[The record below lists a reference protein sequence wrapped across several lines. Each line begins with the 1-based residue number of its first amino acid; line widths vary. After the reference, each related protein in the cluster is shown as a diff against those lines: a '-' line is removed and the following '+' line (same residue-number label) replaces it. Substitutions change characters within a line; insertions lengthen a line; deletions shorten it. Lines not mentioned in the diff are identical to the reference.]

1 MPLLLLQL
9 RGLLSRKPFLNP
21 CFLYSLGSAFSF
33 SYIPDSTESHYDLL
47 LKSADGLASLR
58 QIHSP
63 LVVSGIVSQSIHL
76 GAQLIAGYA
85 KYGEP
90 TSARSVFDHLIGC
103 RNETSSFLWNTMIR
117 AYANAAGCSYE
128 ALELY
133 SLMRRTQVSPNNYT
147 FPFVFRVCASS
158 EAGSLILLGR
168 VVHGEAVRAGF
179 DSDLHVEAALVHM
192 YAKWGEF
199 GDARKVFDEM
209 PVKDLIGVAN
219 SILGMY
225 TRCGV
230 VQEARLVF
238 EKMVERNVISWNSM
252 LSGYTQNGQASEAL
266 ILFDEMNDSNVEA
279 NAVTALIMVAACAYL
294 GSLRLGRKFHNF
306 VIDRN
311 FTVDKNL
318 HNALMDMYAKCG
330 DLKTAWEMF
339 NSINPSM
346 RDASSWNV
354 LISGYGMHGHG
365 RETLNMFSR
374 MQAEG
379 VDPNHITFTS
389 VLSACSHAGLV
400 NEGRQ
405 CFDEM
410 QKLSVAPE
418 AKHYACVVDML
429 GRAGK
434 LQEAL
439 DLIKQMPFPPN
450 DAVWGALLLAC
461 KIHGNK
467 ELGQIAADKLFELQP
482 GHTGYYVLMSNI
494 YAASQR
500 WGEVGNLRQYM
511 KNKGMKKPAA
521 FSVIEFG
528 EEIHGFH
535 TADREHPYWEEVYRE
550 VEILAVKLK
559 MAGHVPDLSCTLHDM
574 EEEDKE
580 LALNLHSEKLAV
592 AFGIMRTESGM
603 TIYLTKNLRVCND
616 CHSALKFLSHIFDR
630 EIVVRDGNRF
640 HHFKGGVCSCNDYW

>member
-1 MPLLLLQL
+1 
-9 RGLLSRKPFLNP
+9 
-21 CFLYSLGSAFSF
+21 
-33 SYIPDSTESHYDLL
+33 
-47 LKSADGLASLR
+47 
-58 QIHSP
+58 
-63 LVVSGIVSQSIHL
+63 
-76 GAQLIAGYA
+76 
-85 KYGEP
+85 
-90 TSARSVFDHLIGC
+90 
-103 RNETSSFLWNTMIR
+103 
-117 AYANAAGCSYE
+117 
-128 ALELY
+128 
-133 SLMRRTQVSPNNYT
+133 
-147 FPFVFRVCASS
+147 
-158 EAGSLILLGR
+158 
-168 VVHGEAVRAGF
+168 
-179 DSDLHVEAALVHM
+179 
-192 YAKWGEF
+192 
-199 GDARKVFDEM
+199 
-209 PVKDLIGVAN
+209 
-219 SILGMY
+219 MY

-252 LSGYTQNGQASEAL
+252 LSGYTQNGQ
-266 ILFDEMNDSNVEA
+266 
-279 NAVTALIMVAACAYL
+279 
-294 GSLRLGRKFHNF
+294 
-306 VIDRN
+306 
-311 FTVDKNL
+311 
-318 HNALMDMYAKCG
+318 
-330 DLKTAWEMF
+330 
-339 NSINPSM
+339 
-346 RDASSWNV
+346 
-354 LISGYGMHGHG
+354 
-365 RETLNMFSR
+365 
-374 MQAEG
+374 
-379 VDPNHITFTS
+379 

>member
-1 MPLLLLQL
+1 
-9 RGLLSRKPFLNP
+9 
-21 CFLYSLGSAFSF
+21 
-33 SYIPDSTESHYDLL
+33 
-47 LKSADGLASLR
+47 
-58 QIHSP
+58 
-63 LVVSGIVSQSIHL
+63 
-76 GAQLIAGYA
+76 
-85 KYGEP
+85 
-90 TSARSVFDHLIGC
+90 
-103 RNETSSFLWNTMIR
+103 
-117 AYANAAGCSYE
+117 
-128 ALELY
+128 
-133 SLMRRTQVSPNNYT
+133 
-147 FPFVFRVCASS
+147 
-158 EAGSLILLGR
+158 
-168 VVHGEAVRAGF
+168 
-179 DSDLHVEAALVHM
+179 M

-209 PVKDLIGVAN
+209 PVKDLVCWTAMITA
-219 SILGMY
+219 Y
-225 TRCGV
+225 EQCGD
-230 VQEARLVF
+230 VQKARLVF

-266 ILFDEMNDSNVEA
+266 VLFDEMNDSYVEA

-461 KIHGNK
+461 KIHRNK

-500 WGEVGNLRQYM
+500 WGEVVNLRQYM